1 MKRTKL
7 GTKIITLL
15 ITVITIAVLISGIQS
30 IFSQKSLIERQLDYT
45 TSEFSIVL
53 SEKIDSFL
61 TSHVSVFEAVVKMED
76 IANDNTTLQK
86 ELLTNIKQEY
96 SDFAVVFITDNT
108 GMQIV
113 RSDDKEFSSIGDR
126 DYFSDA
132 MTQNKTIISDV
143 IVSKT
148 TGKPAVVIAVPVHDA
163 SGNPIGILGGT
174 LDLTKIEGFRSE
186 IVMGETGYA
195 FITDTLG
202 AVLAHPDT
210 LMVEERTDISDM
222 EIVQKALALEH
233 GTMIYDYNGDRVFGS
248 YAAVPSTGWAVVV
261 RQTYDEAYSP
271 VRNAIIQTGLIMV
284 LVVIFSFVI
293 GFSFS
298 KRIINPLRV
307 LTENAKK
314 LAQGDLSNAVQVNSN
329 DEIGDL
335 AHTFENMRNSLI
347 NLVTEIAKASTEV
360 MGSSHSVLNSTE
372 HAGGVAKQVA
382 TTTSELAKGSEEQS
396 RNIQST
402 ALSMNLIAKSIDE
415 ITQSSTQSFESST
428 KASNL
433 VNNGTAIVE
442 EQNDKMLKT
451 TDAVNEV
458 SDIIYS
464 LNTKSKEIGKIVEVI
479 QGISAQTNLLALNA
493 SIEAARAGDQG
504 RGFAVVAEEVRKLAE
519 ASQDSTGRIQSII
532 SDIQTT
538 TNTAVKSVSLA
549 KNTIGEQSVSV
560 KNTSAIFD
568 QIQEMVKIIEK
579 QISDISLTTI
589 SVKKESE
596 SVLYNI
602 ENVSAVSEES
612 AASTE
617 EVMASTEEQS
627 SSIGF
632 IISEVKKLNELAEAL
647 QNSTKR
653 FTY

>member
-7 GTKIITLL
+7 GTKIIALL

-76 IANDNTTLQK
+76 IANDNTNLQK

-148 TGKPAVVIAVPVHDA
+148 TGKPAVVIAVPIHDT

-174 LDLTKIEGFRSE
+174 LDLTKIEAFRSE

-202 AVLAHPDT
+202 SVLAHPDAA
-210 LMVEERTDISDM
+210 MVEERTDISDM
-222 EIVQKALALEH
+222 EIVQKALALER
-233 GTMIYDYNGDRVFGS
+233 GTMIYDYKGNRVFGS

-284 LVVIFSFVI
+284 LVVIFSFVV

-433 VNNGTAIVE
+433 VNNGTSIVE

-532 SDIQTT
+532 SDIQIT

-560 KNTSAIFD
+560 KNTSEIFD
-568 QIQEMVKIIEK
+568 QIQEMVQIIEK

-602 ENVSAVSEES
+602 ENISAVSEES